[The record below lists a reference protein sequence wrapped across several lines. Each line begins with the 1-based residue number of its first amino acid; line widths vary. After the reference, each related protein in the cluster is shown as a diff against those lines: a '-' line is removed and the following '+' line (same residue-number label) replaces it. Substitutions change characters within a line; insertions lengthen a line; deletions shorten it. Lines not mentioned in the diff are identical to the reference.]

1 MNQILITQ
9 KLYVTPELKRKKKM
23 YKVKFFLSV
32 FLVCC
37 LFSYY
42 IYAEYD
48 RNKNEEISQEILA
61 HINLSIEEEDDT
73 TVRIENNILIVT
85 LDEETANKQ
94 EIDITK
100 LAKDAEEYIQHN
112 IEEQQNLNTETTN
125 NTGAS
130 QEQQQSQPQTT
141 QRQEQQTYT
150 TQSGGNYTTDSIVN
164 IPSLGIKYPVLKTD
178 EANMDAVLEISIVKF
193 WGCNPNEVGN
203 YVIVGHNY
211 KNKKMFGKLSSIKNG
226 DVVEITD
233 LTGRT
238 LKYAVY
244 DKYKVSPTDTK
255 CTSQIT
261 NGNKEITLITCSNY
275 GTQRLVVKAREI
287 K

>member
-23 YKVKFFLSV
+23 YKLKFFLSV
-32 FLVCC
+32 FLVCI

-48 RNKNEEISQEILA
+48 RNKNEEVSQEILA
-61 HINLSIEEEDDT
+61 SIDLSVVEEEDDT
-73 TVRIENNILIVT
+73 TVRIENNVLIVT
-85 LDEETANKQ
+85 LDEETANKE

-100 LAKDAEEYIQHN
+100 LAKDVEAYIQHN
-112 IEEQQNLNTETTN
+112 IEEQQNATP
-125 NTGAS
+125 
-130 QEQQQSQPQTT
+130 EQPAQI
-141 QRQEQQTYT
+141 QEQQTYT
-150 TQSGGNYTTDSIVN
+150 TQKGTNYTTDSIVN

-178 EANMDAVLEISIVKF
+178 EAHMDEVLEISIVKF

-244 DKYKVSPTDTK
+244 DKYKVSPSDTA
-255 CTSQIT
+255 CTSQRT